1 MTPLK
6 EVNDIVYRIVGS
18 CMEVHKT
25 IGPGLGIDIYK
36 KALEIEFPTRE
47 LKFESDKAIDVVFK
61 DTVLGNITI
70 DFLVN
75 DAVVMMLRAQEELK
89 DFEIQQVLRILQMTG
104 NKMGILVNFGNVKIQ
119 YKRVLPSRGQKEGRK
134 DHPRMIGYREMG
146 RTRED
151 NPVI

>member
-36 KALEIEFPTRE
+36 KALEIELPTRE
-47 LKFESDKAIDVVFK
+47 LEFKMDKTIDVVFK
-61 DTVLGNITI
+61 EKVLGKLTV

-75 DAVVMMLRAQEELK
+75 DTVIMMLKAQEELK

-119 YKRVLPSRGQKEGRK
+119 YKRVLPSRGPKEPRK
-134 DHPRMIGYREMG
+134 DHSRMIGYREMG